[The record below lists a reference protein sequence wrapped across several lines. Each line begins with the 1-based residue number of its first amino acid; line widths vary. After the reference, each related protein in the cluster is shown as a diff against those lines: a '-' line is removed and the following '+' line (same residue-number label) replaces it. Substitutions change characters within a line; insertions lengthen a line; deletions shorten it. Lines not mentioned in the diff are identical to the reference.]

1 MRVAEVLD
9 AARQRGGRSWWSLW
23 QTNVDL
29 EVGTLAPS
37 LLHRRETSWARPVN
51 SRRGARQ
58 RSETV
63 RDLNGTVAAIT
74 GASSG
79 IGAASARALA
89 AEGASLV
96 LGARRVERLEEIAEE
111 VDSQVAI
118 VEMDVRNPEDATR
131 LVEEAYNQFGQLDA
145 LIANAGIGAYGGI
158 MDLTDEQL
166 EEMMDTNVAG
176 TVWPIRAAV
185 PGFIEAGEGDI
196 VIVASVAGLR
206 GAGDEAVYAATK
218 FAQVG
223 LAGALDR
230 ELREKG
236 IRVSTLCPGGVATEF
251 AMGAGRTPDMPGL
264 DEMMRPEDIAAA
276 VVTVLK
282 QPRSMRSL
290 VWSMRSIHE
299 AD

>member
-1 MRVAEVLD
+1 ME
-9 AARQRGGRSWWSLW
+9 
-23 QTNVDL
+23 DL
-29 EVGTLAPS
+29 SGSV
-37 LLHRRETSWARPVN
+37 V
-51 SRRGARQ
+51 
-58 RSETV
+58 
-63 RDLNGTVAAIT
+63 AIT

-79 IGAASARALA
+79 IGAATAEVLV
-89 AEGASLV
+89 AEGASVV
-96 LGARRVERLEEIAEE
+96 LGARRRDRLEELTSKLGAR
-111 VDSQVAI
+111 AAA
-118 VEMDVRNPEDATR
+118 VEMDVRNPDDSSR
-131 LVEEAYNQFGQLDA
+131 LIQTAVDRFGHIDT

-158 MDLTDEQL
+158 MDLSDDQL
-166 EEMMDTNVAG
+166 REMMDTNVAG

-185 PGFIEAGEGDI
+185 PHFLQAGNGDI

-236 IRVSTLCPGGVATEF
+236 IRVSVIAPGGTATEF

-264 DEMMRPEDIAAA
+264 ADMLRPKDVASA
-276 VVTVLK
+276 VLAVLR
-282 QPRSMRSL
+282 QPRSIRTL
-290 VWSMRSIHE
+290 VWSIRSIKE

>member
-1 MRVAEVLD
+1 M
-9 AARQRGGRSWWSLW
+9 
-23 QTNVDL
+23 
-29 EVGTLAPS
+29 
-37 LLHRRETSWARPVN
+37 
-51 SRRGARQ
+51 
-58 RSETV
+58 
-63 RDLNGTVAAIT
+63 RDLNGTVVAIT

-111 VDSQVAI
+111 VDTAVAV
-118 VEMDVRNPEDATR
+118 VEMDVRVPEDSTR
-131 LVEEAYNQFGQLDA
+131 LVEKAYDRFGRLDT

-158 MDLTDEQL
+158 MDLSNEQL

-185 PGFIEAGEGDI
+185 PGFLETGEGDI

-264 DEMMRPEDIAAA
+264 DDMMRPEDIAAA
-276 VVTVLK
+276 VVTVLR
-282 QPRSMRSL
+282 QPRSMRTL
-290 VWSMRSIHE
+290 VWSMRNMHE